1 MIKWTEAQQEAI
13 SLRER
18 NILVSAA
25 AGSGK
30 TAVLVERI
38 KQLIL
43 QDKISLDQFLI
54 VTFTNAA
61 AAEMKEKL
69 ITAITKAIEE
79 DSAHA
84 AFLRRQ
90 LDLAGSANISTFHS
104 FALEVIRRYFYLTDI
119 EPNFKIGDEGTVE
132 IIKWDVLDQLF
143 SDYFD
148 SGDEEFLDFLR
159 AYASDRNERQLK
171 ENLLRVYT
179 TIQSIPHPLEWLRKH
194 IADLDMDMEKFQKS
208 PLAAFIRE
216 DAFISTLQI
225 LEGFHKAGEL
235 AENAGIESIYN
246 KNQEDLQALEPLMQM
261 AQSGNLEG
269 MGRLLS
275 SFKANTMRVKKE
287 EKEDY
292 EAIKED
298 VKQARDYS
306 KKQMQALKERYFQQ
320 DMKTYLEDMR
330 KVYPSAC
337 FLEKLIVEFDRRFRA
352 AKQEKNIIDFND
364 IEHYALEILEHE
376 EAAGEYRE
384 KFACIFV
391 DEYQDSNVLQD
402 RLINLIKRENNLF
415 LVGDIKQSIYKFRL
429 AEPEIFQARY
439 DAYAKG
445 ADSFS
450 TKIDLNRNFRS
461 KSAVISTVNGIFRNI
476 MKGYDDAAALY
487 QGVSYS
493 GPLDYK
499 TSLYIA
505 DSRVSEDMD
514 LDEEIAEMK
523 NAELE
528 AHCAAEQIK
537 SLLGTAIFDVKQNKE
552 RPVTKKDIVILMR
565 GTKHYAEVFQE
576 VLTELDLPAYVDDS
590 GGYFDTVEIQVFLN
604 LLKIIDNK
612 QQDLPLLSALR
623 SAVFGFSIDELIQI
637 RLQKKD
643 ASYFEAF
650 AACAEEGKPELSQK
664 CREVLGQLQV
674 YRQMAHSLPLE
685 EFLWK
690 LMWETGYY
698 TYCGAL
704 PAGQQRQANLR
715 ALADKARDFQN
726 TGYGGIY
733 GFLTYIQAMEKRK
746 IPTGQVKLINE
757 NDDIVRIMTIHKS
770 KGLEFP
776 IVITAGLG
784 KRFQTGKTGKGFLV
798 HKDLGIGVTRVSFR
812 EHWHRKT
819 LMQTAIERKMRQEDL
834 EEELRILYVAFTRA
848 MDRLILIG
856 TSKNIEDGQAK
867 PSPAKNC
874 FLDYLLPFSEEG
886 CMEISV
892 RDRSQISA
900 ENRRRGQNREKVRE
914 FFLELAEVQENRE
927 EKKQEEPGFLEIQRR
942 LSFQYPHM
950 QELSKKSKY
959 SVTELSRLENGHEKE
974 EVPLKIPLFLQ
985 EEQAFSPAQRGT
997 IMHKVMECID
1007 FKKALAQTGAGS
1019 GKEYVDREVLR
1030 MQQQELLLPEEAEAV
1045 EGEKIA
1051 AFFQSEIGRRAA
1063 CAEHLYK
1070 ETEFNLLRELDGTQ
1084 VMVQGIIDCYF
1095 EEEDHL
1101 VLIDY
1106 KNSYINPKNKEAAI
1120 KRLKDTYQE
1129 QIRIYK
1135 DALEVICKK
1144 QVAEAYLYL
1153 FSENTFIRYQME
1165 EKPAEGLS
1173 C

>member
-1 MIKWTEAQQEAI
+1 MVNWTEAQQEAI
-13 SLRER
+13 GLRDR

-69 ITAITKAIEE
+69 INAITKAIEE
-79 DSAHA
+79 DPAGG

-90 LDLAGSANISTFHS
+90 LDLAGNANISTFHS

-132 IIKWDVLDQLF
+132 IMKWDVLDQLF
-143 SDYFD
+143 ADFFE
-148 SGDEEFLDFLR
+148 SGDKKFLEFLR
-159 AYASDRNERQLK
+159 AYASDRNERGLK

-179 TIQSIPHPLEWLRKH
+179 TIQSIPHPLAWLKEH
-194 IADLDMDMEKFQKS
+194 IAALDMEPEEFQNS
-208 PLAAFIRE
+208 PLAAFMRE
-216 DAFISTLQI
+216 DIAAGISQVI
-225 LEGFHKAGEL
+225 EGFQRAGEL
-235 AENAGIESIYN
+235 AEHAGIESIYN
-246 KNQEDLQALEPLMQM
+246 KNQEDLDALEPLRQM
-261 AQSGNLEG
+261 AETGDLAG
-269 MGRLLS
+269 IGRLIS
-275 SFKANTMRVKKE
+275 AFKANTMRAKKE

-292 EAIKED
+292 EAIKEE
-298 VKQARDYS
+298 VKNARDYG
-306 KKQMQALKERYFQQ
+306 KKQLQALKERYFQQ
-320 DMKTYLEDMR
+320 DMKTYLQDMKDICPPAR
-330 KVYPSAC
+330 
-337 FLEKLIVEFDRRFRA
+337 FLEKLIVEFDSRFTA

-402 RLINLIKRENNLF
+402 TLINLIKRENNLF

-439 DAYAKG
+439 DAYAAG
-445 ADSFS
+445 EDTFS

-461 KSAVISTVNGIFRNI
+461 KGAVIHTVNGIFKNI
-476 MKGYDDAAALY
+476 MKGYDKAAALY
-487 QGVSYS
+487 QGVSYG

-499 TSLYIA
+499 TSLHIV
-505 DSRVSEDMD
+505 DSRTSEDMD

-528 AHCAAEQIK
+528 ACCAAGLIK
-537 SLLGTAIFDVKQNKE
+537 ELLGSPIFDVKQNRQ
-552 RPVTKKDIVILMR
+552 RPVQKKDIVILMR
-565 GTKHYAEVFQE
+565 GTKNYADVFQE
-576 VLTELDLPAYVDDS
+576 ILTERDLPAYVDDS

-612 QQDLPLLSALR
+612 QQDLPLISALR

-643 ASYFEAF
+643 ASYFDAF
-650 AACAEEGKPELSQK
+650 AACAEERGGALSQK
-664 CREVLGQLQV
+664 CREVLRQLED
-674 YRQMAHSLPLE
+674 YRQMARSLPLE
-685 EFLWK
+685 EFIWRI
-690 LMWETGYY
+690 MWETGYY

-784 KRFQTGKTGKGFLV
+784 KRFQSGRTGKGFLV
-798 HKDLGIGVTRVSFR
+798 HKELGIGLTRVDSR
-812 EHWHRKT
+812 SHWHRKT

-856 TSKNIEDGQAK
+856 TSRSFDEDGQIK
-867 PSPAKNC
+867 ESPAKSC
-874 FLDYLLPFSEEG
+874 FLDYLLPYAEEG
-886 CMEISV
+886 CMEVSV
-892 RDRSQISA
+892 LDRSRLSA
-900 ENRRRGQNREKVRE
+900 ENRRRGQNREAVRKL
-914 FFLELAEVQENRE
+914 FSELAQEGQYAGKER
-927 EKKQEEPGFLEIQRR
+927 QEDAGILEIDRR
-942 LSFQYPHM
+942 LSFQYPHI
-950 QELSKKSKY
+950 QDLSKKSKY
-959 SVTELSRLENGHEKE
+959 SVTELSRLNSSRPE
-974 EVPLKIPLFLQ
+974 ERQALKTPLFMR
-985 EEQAFSPAQRGT
+985 EEQDFGPAQRGT
-997 IMHKVMECID
+997 IMHKVMECMD
-1007 FKKALAQTGAGS
+1007 FGKAYAQTEAGS
-1019 GKEYVDREVLR
+1019 GEAYVRGEVLR
-1030 MQQQELLLPEEAEAV
+1030 MQQQELLLPEEAGAV
-1045 EGEKIA
+1045 ECEKIA
-1051 AFFQSEIGRRAA
+1051 AFFKSDIGRRAA

-1070 ETEFNLLRELDGTQ
+1070 ETEFNLLRELDGTRI
-1084 VMVQGIIDCYF
+1084 MVQGVIDCYF
-1095 EEEDHL
+1095 EEEGHL

-1106 KNSYINPKNKEAAI
+1106 KNSYINPEDKETFL
-1120 KRLKDTYQE
+1120 KRLEETYAE
-1129 QIRIYK
+1129 QLRVYK
-1135 DALEVICKK
+1135 EALEVIREKP
-1144 QVAEAYLYL
+1144 VAEAYLYL
-1153 FSENTFIRYQME
+1153 FSENQFLQIPQ
-1165 EKPAEGLS
+1165 
-1173 C
+1173 